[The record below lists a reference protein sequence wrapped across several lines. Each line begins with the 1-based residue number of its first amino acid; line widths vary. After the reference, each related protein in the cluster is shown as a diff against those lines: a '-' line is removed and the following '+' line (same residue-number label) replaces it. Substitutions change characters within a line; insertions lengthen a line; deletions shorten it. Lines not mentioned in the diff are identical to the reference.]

1 MLTPT
6 DSHCSPIH
14 ITESPNS
21 STSLV
26 RGLMGLMGII
36 ISQQYCVFFF
46 LVELDNAP
54 TFCYKNLSESTE
66 NIPKP
71 DDLLKILE
79 YEQVIQVPDILFK
92 LVETL
97 SVETSYL

>member
-1 MLTPT
+1 MLRDYDHNLVSAHVFFIAMLTPT

-14 ITESPNS
+14 ITESANS

-54 TFCYKNLSESTE
+54 TFCYKNLFSEG
-66 NIPKP
+66 IH
-71 DDLLKILE
+71 
-79 YEQVIQVPDILFK
+79 
-92 LVETL
+92 
-97 SVETSYL
+97 

>member
-1 MLTPT
+1 MHRLSATKT
-6 DSHCSPIH
+6 C
-14 ITESPNS
+14 
-21 STSLV
+21 
-26 RGLMGLMGII
+26 
-36 ISQQYCVFFF
+36 F
-46 LVELDNAP
+46 
-54 TFCYKNLSESTE
+54 LSESTE
-66 NIPKP
+66 NMPKP